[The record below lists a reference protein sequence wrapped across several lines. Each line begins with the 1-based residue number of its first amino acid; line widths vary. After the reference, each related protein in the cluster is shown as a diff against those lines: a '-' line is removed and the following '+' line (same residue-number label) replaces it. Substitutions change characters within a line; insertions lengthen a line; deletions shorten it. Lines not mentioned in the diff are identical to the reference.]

1 MINEFRDEAY
11 YIEKINQ
18 WRRARNAIILAHNYQ
33 RPEIQDIA
41 DFVGDSLDLSR
52 KAAKTEA
59 DVVVFCGV
67 RFMAET
73 AAIISPQKKVL
84 LPAKEATCP
93 MVQAVSR
100 QGVIEMKR
108 QHPGATTV
116 CYVNTSAEVKAEAD
130 ICCTSANVVKVVA
143 SLGDE
148 EILFIPDKHLG
159 KYAAHQTGK
168 NICSWDG
175 FCPTHI
181 KLSVEDVKDQ
191 LKKHPEA
198 EVLVHPECLFEVI
211 ELANQALSTNGMVA
225 YAKQSSAKEFIIGT
239 ETGLI
244 YRLAKENPD
253 KKFYPASEN
262 MICPNMKL
270 TTLERVA
277 HSLEAME
284 CQVVISNEIRRP
296 AQKALNRM
304 LEVT

>member
-1 MINEFRDEAY
+1 MPEEFKDDAY

-18 WRRARNAIILAHNYQ
+18 LRKERNAVILAHNYQ

-41 DFVGDSLDLSR
+41 DLAGDSLDLSR
-52 KAAKTEA
+52 RAAKTDA

-73 AAIISPQKKVL
+73 AAIVSPQKKVL
-84 LPAKEATCP
+84 LPAKEADCP
-93 MVQAVSR
+93 MVRAVSR
-100 QGVIEMKR
+100 QAVIEMKR

-159 KYAAHQTGK
+159 AYAAHKTGK

-175 FCPTHI
+175 FCPTHFL
-181 KLSVEDVKDQ
+181 LSPEDVKHQ
-191 LKKHPEA
+191 MEKYPEA
-198 EVLVHPECLFEVI
+198 EVLVHPECRFEVI
-211 ELANQALSTNGMVA
+211 ELAHQALSTNGMVT
-225 YAKQSSAKEFIIGT
+225 YVKESSAKEFIIGT
-239 ETGLI
+239 ENGLI

-253 KKFYPASEN
+253 KKFYPASES

-277 HSLEAME
+277 HSLETME
-284 CQVVISNEIRRP
+284 YEIVIPDEVRQP
-296 AQKALNRM
+296 AQEALNRM
-304 LEVT
+304 LAVT

>member
-1 MINEFRDEAY
+1 MITEFRDDAY

-18 WRRARNAIILAHNYQ
+18 WRKARNAVILAHNYQ

-59 DVVVFCGV
+59 EVVVFCGV

-73 AAIISPQKKVL
+73 AAIVSPQKKVL

-100 QGVIEMKR
+100 QAVIEMKR

-159 KYAAHQTGK
+159 KYAAHKTGK

-181 KLSVEDVKDQ
+181 KLSPEDVKGQ
-191 LKKHPEA
+191 LKEYPEA

-211 ELANQALSTNGMVA
+211 ELADQVLSTNGMVA
-225 YAKQSSAKEFIIGT
+225 YAKESSVKEFIIGT

-253 KKFYPASEN
+253 KKFYPASED
-262 MICPNMKL
+262 MLCPNMKL

-284 CQVVISNEIRRP
+284 DGIVIPDEIRRP